1 MCVSVC
7 FRYRVLVKYNE
18 YKTQSWK
25 LLSSPTPEEGQICE
39 MLDILDTKLS
49 SAQYEVDSTLWYCFF
64 YHIPDSVLDY
74 KHLLLRKILLFIAK
88 KWDGSSLFKSGTEIG
103 SDAYMELM

>member
-1 MCVSVC
+1 M
-7 FRYRVLVKYNE
+7 
-18 YKTQSWK
+18 K
-25 LLSSPTPEEGQICE
+25 LTLHC
-39 MLDILDTKLS
+39 DT
-49 SAQYEVDSTLWYCFF
+49 VFF